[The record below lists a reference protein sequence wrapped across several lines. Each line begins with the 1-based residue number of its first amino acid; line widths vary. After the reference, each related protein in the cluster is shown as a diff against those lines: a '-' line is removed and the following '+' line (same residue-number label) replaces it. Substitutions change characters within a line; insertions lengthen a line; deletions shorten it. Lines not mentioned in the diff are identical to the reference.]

1 MSEIE
6 DKEYTMSVNSFNEP
20 LVYSGKDATALK
32 ILRLLLLEPGTIN
45 SRPKMGIGIVSKY
58 RFSIEDDLNDLSDN
72 IKEQIRTYLPD
83 STLHEV
89 VLELKE
95 KKLYISIKIDEDFYV
110 YDLDEQSKILSLAD
124 LSSYE

>member
-110 YDLDEQSKILSLAD
+110 YDLDEQSKNLSLAD

>member
-1 MSEIE
+1 
-6 DKEYTMSVNSFNEP
+6 MSVNNFNEP